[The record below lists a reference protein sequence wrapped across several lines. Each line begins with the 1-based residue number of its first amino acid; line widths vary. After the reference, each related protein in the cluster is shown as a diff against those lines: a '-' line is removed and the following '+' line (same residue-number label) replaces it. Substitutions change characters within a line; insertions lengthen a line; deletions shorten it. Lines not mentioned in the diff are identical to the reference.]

1 VALALGGLLSFRA
14 EAAEPASPSD
24 AQQKLWTD
32 LASADEVT
40 VMRAILGLAKN
51 PQDTMA
57 LLKSNLH
64 PVKADPQRV
73 ERLIADL
80 DSNQFATRQR
90 AVEEL
95 EYLGKYVK
103 ADLEKALASAQGIE
117 TKQRVQQLLDKMP
130 KKIEDPKKLPP
141 QRGNGANVVV
151 RAVNGQQQ
159 IIVNGVPIDGT
170 GKPPAGPVGPSMYWV
185 RAVRATALLEHLGT
199 KEAKELLEK
208 LAAGEADALPTE
220 QAKAALERLNKR

>member
-1 VALALGGLLSFRA
+1 VALAIGGLLCIRA

-24 AQQKLWTD
+24 APQKLWAD

-51 PQDTMA
+51 PQDSITF
-57 LLKSNLH
+57 LKSNLQ

-130 KKIEDPKKLPP
+130 KKIEDPKQLPP

-159 IIVNGVPIDGT
+159 IIVNGVPIDGS

-185 RAVRATALLEHLGT
+185 RAVRAAALLEHMGT